1 MAEVSVA
8 AVSMPAERARGR
20 VALVTGGSRGIGR
33 AIALRLAAEGADV
46 AVNYRRDVSA
56 AEDVVGQIR
65 AAGRKASAFAASVD
79 DAEQDA
85 AMVEAVLAEFG
96 GVDILVH
103 SAGIASRGQRVTD
116 TDPGEPLRL
125 MATHTFAAHH
135 LCRLL
140 VPQMRERDRGDV
152 VLLSSVAGSNPMA
165 NGAPYSM
172 AKAALES
179 LAGSLAQEEL
189 AHGIHVNVV
198 APGLVATDMG
208 DRLAHALSGVGAASE
223 LDSKAPF
230 GHVCRP
236 EDVADVVAFLVST
249 PYVTRQRITVDGGA
263 SPLR

>member
-1 MAEVSVA
+1 VTEASA
-8 AVSMPAERARGR
+8 SAVTTERARGR

-46 AVNYRRDVSA
+46 AVNYRRDAEA
-56 AEDVVGQIR
+56 AEQVVAEIR
-65 AAGRKASAFAASVD
+65 AGGRKASAFAASVD

-85 AMVEAVLAEFG
+85 ALAEAVLAEFG
-96 GVDILVH
+96 AVDILVH

-125 MATHTFAAHH
+125 MGTHAFAAHH

-140 VPQMRERDRGDV
+140 VPQMRERARGDV
-152 VLLSSVAGSNPMA
+152 VLLSSVAGANPAA

-172 AKAALES
+172 AKAALEAFAS
-179 LAGSLAQEEL
+179 SLAQEEL

-208 DRLAHALSGVGAASE
+208 DRLAHALTGVAAASD
-223 LDSKAPF
+223 LDAKAPF

-236 EDVADVVAFLVST
+236 EDIADVVAFLVST
-249 PYVTRQRITVDGGA
+249 PYVNRQRITVDGGA